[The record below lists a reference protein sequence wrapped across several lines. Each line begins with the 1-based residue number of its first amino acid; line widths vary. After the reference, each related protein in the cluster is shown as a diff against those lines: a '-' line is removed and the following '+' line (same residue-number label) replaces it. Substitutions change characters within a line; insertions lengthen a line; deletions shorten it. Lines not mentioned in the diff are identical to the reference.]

1 MKHALTLLALSSAF
15 AFTVAAPSTL
25 AQTPDARRAL
35 AAEVVDLTAGEN
47 VMNSLRQA
55 IVPMMTEM
63 TRNVGGPN
71 RLNEKQRAIMQRE
84 MDAVMNYV
92 MGPEYMGKLR
102 IAFADAFA
110 KVYTEAELRAI
121 RDFYRSP
128 AGKAMVEKTPQA
140 IQAAMPEMR
149 VVMEK
154 LSADMEARGKK
165 LAAELEAAR

>member
-1 MKHALTLLALSSAF
+1 MKYALTLLALSSAF
-15 AFTVAAPSTL
+15 ALTVAAPSTL

-71 RLNEKQRAIMQRE
+71 RLNEKQRAIVQRE